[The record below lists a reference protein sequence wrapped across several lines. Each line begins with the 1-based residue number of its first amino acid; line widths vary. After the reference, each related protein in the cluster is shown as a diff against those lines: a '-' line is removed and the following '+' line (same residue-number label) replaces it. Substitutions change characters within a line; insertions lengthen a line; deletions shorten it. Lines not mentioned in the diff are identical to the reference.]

1 MARYAETTATARRR
15 RRPPPAAVA
24 LAAVAA
30 LGAAAVLTGVVELPD
45 FADALEGLTA
55 SLGAWTYLLVPALA
69 FLETGAFVGLLVPG
83 ETAVL
88 VGGVVAE
95 RGGVALVPLIGL
107 VWLGAFGGDV
117 VSFLIGRRLG
127 RPFLERHGRRLGI
140 GEAQLLRVERFF
152 SRFGGRT
159 VLFARFVG
167 VLRALTPFVA
177 GASGYPLRRFV
188 PFSVAGTFVWATTF
202 SLIGFLFSE
211 TFAVTGST
219 VTLVLIAVAVTG
231 AVVSVVAGRLARPD
245 RTVDPATGS
254 AA

>member
-1 MARYAETTATARRR
+1 MAQCAETTATARRR
-15 RRPPPAAVA
+15 RPPPPAAVA
-24 LAAVAA
+24 LAAVGA

-95 RGGVALVPLIGL
+95 RGAVALVPLIG
-107 VWLGAFGGDV
+107 
-117 VSFLIGRRLG
+117 
-127 RPFLERHGRRLGI
+127 
-140 GEAQLLRVERFF
+140 LLRVERFF
-152 SRFGGRT
+152 SRFGGRA

-188 PFSVAGTFVWATTF
+188 PFSVAGAFVWAATF
-202 SLIGFLFSE
+202 SL
-211 TFAVTGST
+211 T
-219 VTLVLIAVAVTG
+219 V
-231 AVVSVVAGRLARPD
+231 RLNSIHDAPD
-245 RTVDPATGS
+245 
-254 AA
+254 

>member
-1 MARYAETTATARRR
+1 M
-15 RRPPPAAVA
+15 P
-24 LAAVAA
+24 A
-30 LGAAAVLTGVVELPD
+30 LG
-45 FADALEGLTA
+45 
-55 SLGAWTYLLVPALA
+55 

-107 VWLGAFGGDV
+107 IWLGAFGGDV

-127 RPFLERHGRRLGI
+127 RPFLERHGCRLGI

-219 VTLVLIAVAVTG
+219 VTLVLIAVALTG

-245 RTVDPATGS
+245 RPVDPATG
-254 AA
+254 AAA

>member
-1 MARYAETTATARRR
+1 LDRTVAQYAETPATARRR

-24 LAAVAA
+24 LAAVWA

-55 SLGAWTYLLVPALA
+55 SLGAWTYLVVPALG

-88 VGGVVAE
+88 VGGLVAE
-95 RGGVALVPLIGL
+95 RGAVALVPLTGL

-140 GEAQLLRVERFF
+140 GEAQLLRVEALLAMQKVEGSNPF
-152 SRFGGRT
+152 SRFRKHLHLQ
-159 VLFARFVG
+159 VLFV
-167 VLRALTPFVA
+167 
-177 GASGYPLRRFV
+177 
-188 PFSVAGTFVWATTF
+188 
-202 SLIGFLFSE
+202 
-211 TFAVTGST
+211 
-219 VTLVLIAVAVTG
+219 G
-231 AVVSVVAGRLARPD
+231 AVGWCGCVVPDRNRTRGHSARHLAR
-245 RTVDPATGS
+245 RK
-254 AA
+254 